1 MPATDIVTDPDKPSS
16 LTPSSSS
23 CSHFSKLSSPLFSS
37 QVNGDSAGKAH
48 MDMFIQVASKC
59 LSVLALCHWLY
70 QCRPPSI
77 FTMLL
82 FAFKRHNRHNW
93 GMTWLPKVSRKNVA
107 EPKVVVCPN
116 GQSEADYC
124 SMYSITWIVP
134 SGPNIPSQQFSLDT
148 ALSLPWIAS
157 ISDGSKSLLTY
168 THSLSSWL

>member
-1 MPATDIVTDPDKPSS
+1 MELNKKTFLQCNSGRLSLPPECGRSAVPSLGMPATDIVTDPDKPSS

-77 FTMLL
+77 LTMLL

-93 GMTWLPKVSRKNVA
+93 GMTWFPKVSRKNVWLSQRQWCV
-107 EPKVVVCPN
+107 PMVNLKLTTVVC
-116 GQSEADYC
+116 
-124 SMYSITWIVP
+124 
-134 SGPNIPSQQFSLDT
+134 T
-148 ALSLPWIAS
+148 AS
-157 ISDGSKSLLTY
+157 
-168 THSLSSWL
+168 HE